1 MRIAIGSD
9 HAGFEQKQQLIAY
22 LTHGGHEMVDCGPA
36 CDDRCDYPDFAA
48 KVARE
53 VSVGAVDR
61 GILICGTGIGMSMAA
76 NKVAGV
82 RAANVVSTE
91 LAELAREH
99 NDANVLCLSGRFVDL
114 LTNEE
119 ICDVFLATSFGE
131 GRHAP
136 RVAKIDAL
144 DKA

>member
-1 MRIAIGSD
+1 MTIALAND
-9 HAGFEQKQQLIAY
+9 HAGVALKEEIKKLLDEKGLGYKDFG
-22 LTHGGHEMVDCGPA
+22 TNTTDSV
-36 CDDRCDYPDFAA
+36 DYPEFGAA
-48 KVARE
+48 AGRAVASGE
-53 VSVGAVDR
+53 CEL

-76 NKVAGV
+76 NKVAGI
-82 RAANVVSTE
+82 RAANVISTE
-91 LAELAREH
+91 FAELAREH
-99 NDANVLCLSGRFVDL
+99 NNANVLCLSGRFVDL

-144 DKA
+144 D

>member
-22 LTHGGHEMVDCGPA
+22 LTHSGHELIDCGPA
-36 CDDRCDYPDFAA
+36 SDDRCDYPDFAA

-76 NKVAGV
+76 NKVAGI
-82 RAANVVSTE
+82 RAANVISTE
-91 LAELAREH
+91 FAELAREH
-99 NDANVLCLSGRFVDL
+99 NNANVLCLSGRFVDL

-144 DKA
+144 D

>member
-22 LTHGGHEMVDCGPA
+22 LTHSGHELIDCGPA
-36 CDDRCDYPDFAA
+36 SDDRCDYPDFAA

-76 NKVAGV
+76 NKVAGI
-82 RAANVVSTE
+82 RAASVISTAF
-91 LAELAREH
+91 AELAREH
-99 NDANVLCLSGRFVDL
+99 NNANVLCLSGRFVDL

-144 DKA
+144 D

>member
-22 LTHGGHEMVDCGPA
+22 LTHSGHELIDCGPA
-36 CDDRCDYPDFAA
+36 SDDRCDYPDFAA

-76 NKVAGV
+76 NKVAGI
-82 RAANVVSTE
+82 RAANVISTE
-91 LAELAREH
+91 IAELAREH
-99 NDANVLCLSGRFVDL
+99 NNANVLCLSGRFVDL

-144 DKA
+144 D

>member
-9 HAGFEQKQQLIAY
+9 HAY
-22 LTHGGHEMVDCGPA
+22 LTHSGHELIDCGPA
-36 CDDRCDYPDFAA
+36 SDDRCDYPDFAA

-76 NKVAGV
+76 NKVAGI
-82 RAANVVSTE
+82 RAANVISTE
-91 LAELAREH
+91 FAELAREH
-99 NDANVLCLSGRFVDL
+99 NNANVLCLSGRFVDL

-144 DKA
+144 D